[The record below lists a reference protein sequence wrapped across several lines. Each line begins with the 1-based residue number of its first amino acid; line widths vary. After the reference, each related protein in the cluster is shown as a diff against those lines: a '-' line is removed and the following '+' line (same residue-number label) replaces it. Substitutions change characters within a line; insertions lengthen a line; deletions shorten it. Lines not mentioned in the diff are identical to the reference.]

1 MRVVQWLLVALVIA
15 AQATETSFVTD
26 QLRQRLPQGE
36 YNAELVDMLELSLKG
51 GKIDDVIGMLQKMV
65 ETLTG
70 AQNAANMEYST
81 VLILSK
87 RSAWPNSQTTSS
99 SSRRILRA

>member
-1 MRVVQWLLVALVIA
+1 
-15 AQATETSFVTD
+15 
-26 QLRQRLPQGE
+26 
-36 YNAELVDMLELSLKG
+36 MLELSLKG

-87 RSAWPNSQTTSS
+87 RSA
-99 SSRRILRA
+99 